1 MSQIRT
7 TVNLAAAPE
16 LLFWKMSG
24 SESLSEPF
32 EYALTLL
39 GEDARIDRS
48 QILGQPITVDIPAQG
63 GAIRR
68 YINGRV
74 TSVAVTS
81 VELSGERYAAYQ
93 LSVESDLWPMRLA
106 RNMRIFQAQTIPQIV
121 QTLLSEQGVKVDD
134 QLTQSYRVWE
144 YCVQYQESSLDFICR
159 LMELEGIS
167 WYFRHQPESHT
178 LVLADAGTA
187 FPSAPG
193 YEVIPYIQTSAGGVA
208 DFEGISQW
216 SLHDRVTPGLFS
228 TEDYDF
234 RKPNAWLFQARQNP
248 ASPSPGQID
257 VYEWPGRFV
266 EQNDGE
272 YYARIKQERWRVEHQ
287 QISATATA
295 SGIAA
300 GHTFQLTHAPFAQ
313 DNGRYLVTK
322 TVLHIEE
329 NRYASGDEGASSRL
343 ISFSVIPA
351 SLVYRP
357 EQRTAWPRTYG
368 PQTARVVGPAG
379 ETIWTD
385 KYGRI
390 KVKFHWDRLGK
401 SDETS
406 SCWVRVSSAWAGQG
420 FGGVQIPRV
429 GDEVV
434 IDFINGDPDRP
445 IVTGR
450 VYNDAN
456 MPPWALPAAA
466 TVMGFMTRSKTG
478 SCDNASYLLFEDKL
492 GVERVDMHAEKDMN
506 ISVENNQAITVGGNR
521 SLSVSGELADEV
533 TKKADFKYHATRT
546 TLVEQK
552 DTRTVNNGEE
562 LMVSN
567 GRVKS
572 VTSGGERV
580 AIKGGRVEEIEGS
593 ASQHVTALV
602 SYTFDSGV
610 TSSITGDRV
619 EQISQHLT
627 QTIEGNSA
635 ATINGRWDQTVAEGA
650 KIYSPKTITIESAE
664 KVHIK
669 TPHAFEYK
677 DHKETAS
684 LFSFDFTALKVV
696 TEGSSFTLSAIS
708 KVGLTSLKF
717 DKSAFDLASHEGRVA
732 FGKAM
737 MQYGQVMASV
747 HGLTMFM

>member
-1 MSQIRT
+1 MLSRI
-7 TVNLAAAPE
+7 TVKLAAAPD
-16 LLFWKMSG
+16 LLFWKMAG

-32 EYALTLL
+32 EYTLTLL
-39 GEDARIDRS
+39 GEDGRLDRGKL
-48 QILGQPITVDIPAQG
+48 LGQSLTVEIPAPGQA
-63 GAIRR
+63 AIR
-68 YINGRV
+68 YLNGKI
-74 TSVAVTS
+74 TSVAVSS
-81 VELSGERYAAYQ
+81 VELSGERYAAWQ
-93 LSVESDLWPMRLA
+93 VTLESDLWPMRLE
-106 RNMRIFQAQTIPQIV
+106 RNMRIFQAQTVPQIV
-121 QTLLSEQGVKVDD
+121 QTMLAEQGVKIDS
-134 QLTQSYRVWE
+134 QLTQSYRIWD

-159 LMELEGIS
+159 LMELEGIA
-167 WYFRHQPESHT
+167 WYFRHASDSHT
-178 LVLADAGTA
+178 LVLADAGSV
-187 FPSAPG
+187 FPTAPG
-193 YEVIPYIQTSAGGVA
+193 YEVVPYIQTTAGGVA
-208 DFEGISQW
+208 DYEGISQW
-216 SLHDRVTPGLFS
+216 SLQESVTPGLFS

-248 ASPSPGQID
+248 ASPSPGKID

-266 EQNDGE
+266 EQSDGE
-272 YYARIKQERWRVEHQ
+272 YYARIKQERWQVDHQ
-287 QISATATA
+287 QITATATA
-295 SGIAA
+295 TGIAT
-300 GHTFQLTHAPFAQ
+300 GHRFQLTHAPYPQ
-313 DNGRYLVTK
+313 DNGSYLVTK
-322 TVLHIEE
+322 TWIQCEE

-357 EQRTAWPRTYG
+357 AQKTPWPRTYG

-390 KVKFHWDRLGK
+390 KVKFHWDRLG
-401 SDETS
+401 SNDETS

-492 GVERVDMHAEKDMN
+492 GVERVDMHAEKNMN
-506 ISVENNQAITVGGNR
+506 ISVENDQAITVGGNR
-521 SLSVSGELADEV
+521 SLTVSGELSDEV
-533 TKKADFKYHATRT
+533 TKKADFTYHATRT
-546 TLVEQK
+546 VLVEDK
-552 DTRTVNNGEE
+552 DSRTVKNGEE
-562 LMVSN
+562 LTVTH
-567 GRVKS
+567 GRLKT

-580 AIKGGRVEEIEGS
+580 SIKGGRKEEIEGT
-593 ASQHVTALV
+593 ASQHVTDLV
-602 SYTFDSGV
+602 SYKFDSGLLA
-610 TSSITGDRV
+610 TITGDR
-619 EQISQHLT
+619 EEHISQNLT
-627 QTIEGNSA
+627 QTIQGNSVTTIEGKWNQ
-635 ATINGRWDQTVAEGA
+635 TINGGA
-650 KIYSPKTITIESAE
+650 KIYSPKVITIESAE
-664 KVHIK
+664 KVHVK

-677 DHKETAS
+677 DHKESAS

-696 TEGSSFTLSAIS
+696 TEASSFTVSAIS
-708 KVGLTSLKF
+708 KVALTSLKF
-717 DKSAFDLASHEGRVA
+717 DKSAFDLASHDGRVE

-737 MQYGQVMASV
+737 MQFGQVMASV